1 MKIYTNEGNPLG
13 LKLLILT
20 KFAKKE
26 VAVETVNLVGELFI
40 LE

>member
-20 KFAKKE
+20 KFAKKDVTIE
-26 VAVETVNLVGELFI
+26 SVNLNGELFVF
-40 LE
+40 